1 MGKQF
6 TSMTPAHRD
15 FIARQRIFFT
25 ASATA
30 TSRVNISPRPT
41 GALRVLDERTVAY
54 LDLTGSGSET
64 AAHLRVDG
72 RITVM
77 FCALD
82 EPPAILRLY
91 GRGVSLPRAGS
102 AYSALLTSA
111 FDNAES
117 LGARQIVRI
126 DIDLVQTSC
135 GYGVPLFEYI
145 GERETLRR
153 WAEQKGDT
161 GLEEY
166 RRVKNAHS
174 LDGLP
179 TGLVA
184 EEFAAAPAET
194 GTSGCTTSGH
204 AAPLSRREHADHVPG
219 R

>member
-6 TSMTPAHRD
+6 PNMTSAHRE
-15 FIARQRIFFT
+15 FITRQRIFFT

-30 TSRVNISPRPT
+30 TSRVNVSPRPT
-41 GALRVLDERTVAY
+41 DVLRVLDEHTVAF

-72 RITVM
+72 RITLM

-82 EPPAILRLY
+82 EPPSILRLY
-91 GRGVSLPRAGS
+91 GRGASLPRNS
-102 AYSALLTSA
+102 SDYTALLASA
-111 FDNAES
+111 FDNQEP

-135 GYGVPLFEYI
+135 GYGVPLFEYV
-145 GERETLRR
+145 GERETLHR
-153 WAEQKGDT
+153 WAEKKGDA

-166 RRVKNAHS
+166 RRQKNARS

-179 TGLVA
+179 TGLT
-184 EEFAAAPAET
+184 EEPSE
-194 GTSGCTTSGH
+194 
-204 AAPLSRREHADHVPG
+204 PLSAAVTSKS
-219 R
+219 

>member
-6 TSMTPAHRD
+6 PAMTPAHRD

-30 TSRVNISPRPT
+30 TSRVNVSPRPT
-41 GALRVLDERTVAY
+41 DALRVLDERTVAF

-64 AAHLRVDG
+64 SAHLRADG
-72 RITVM
+72 RITLM

-82 EPPAILRLY
+82 EPPSILRLY
-91 GRGVSLPRAGS
+91 GRGTSLPRGS
-102 AYSALLTSA
+102 EDYAALLASMYG
-111 FDNAES
+111 NPEP

-135 GYGVPLFEYI
+135 GYGVPLFEYV
-145 GERETLRR
+145 GERDTLHR
-153 WAEQKGDT
+153 WAEQKGDA

-166 RRVKNAHS
+166 RRQKNARS

-179 TGLVA
+179 TGLA
-184 EEFAAAPAET
+184 EEDSAPVAM
-194 GTSGCTTSGH
+194 TSATQS
-204 AAPLSRREHADHVPG
+204 
-219 R
+219 

>member
-1 MGKQF
+1 MAKQF
-6 TSMTPAHRD
+6 ASMTPAHRE

-25 ASATA
+25 ASATR
-30 TSRVNISPRPT
+30 TSRVNVSPRPT
-41 GALRVLDERTVAY
+41 DALRVLDERTVAY

-72 RITVM
+72 RITLM

-82 EPPAILRLY
+82 EPPSILRLY
-91 GRGVSLPRAGS
+91 GRGTSLARNTS
-102 AYSALLTSA
+102 DYDVLLASA
-111 FDNAES
+111 FDNQEP

-145 GERETLRR
+145 GERSTLHR
-153 WAEQKGDT
+153 WAQQKGDA

-166 RRVKNAHS
+166 RRQKNARS

-179 TGLVA
+179 TGMA
-184 EEFAAAPAET
+184 EEETPSVPESLPA
-194 GTSGCTTSGH
+194 H
-204 AAPLSRREHADHVPG
+204 R
-219 R
+219 

>member
-1 MGKQF
+1 MAKQF
-6 TSMTPAHRD
+6 ASMTPAHCD

-30 TSRVNISPRPT
+30 SSRVNVSPRST
-41 GALRVLDERTVAY
+41 AALRVLNERAVAY

-72 RITVM
+72 RITLM

-82 EPPAILRLY
+82 EPPSILRLY
-91 GRGVSLPRAGS
+91 GRGVSLPRNSSG
-102 AYSALLTSA
+102 YCRLLASA
-111 FDNAES
+111 FENEEP
-117 LGARQIVRI
+117 LGARQIVNI

-135 GYGVPLFEYI
+135 GYGVPLFQYV

-153 WAEQKGDT
+153 WAEQKGDA

-166 RRVKNAHS
+166 RRVKNARS

-179 TGLVA
+179 TGFF
-184 EEFAAAPAET
+184 EEESAPVDQAATAKF
-194 GTSGCTTSGH
+194 
-204 AAPLSRREHADHVPG
+204 
-219 R
+219 